1 MAFIRRKSK
10 AYPWP
15 VEIKRPSET
24 NPGEFETD
32 TCTVKFKRLT
42 KKKYSALILGQ
53 AMAESL

>member
-24 NPGEFETD
+24 NPGEFDTD
-32 TCTVKFKRLT
+32 RFTVQFKRLSR
-42 KKKYSALILGQ
+42 KELNDFDKIGEDKAL
-53 AMAESL
+53 